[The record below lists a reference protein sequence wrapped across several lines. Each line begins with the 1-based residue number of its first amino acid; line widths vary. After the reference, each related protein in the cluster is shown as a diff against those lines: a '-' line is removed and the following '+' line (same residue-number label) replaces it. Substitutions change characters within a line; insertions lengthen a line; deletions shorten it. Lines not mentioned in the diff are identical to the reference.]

1 MGLFDKTKNSTA
13 ADRLFEDEWYK
24 AVVHELES
32 GIRNDAA
39 WARAIEKCKGDEI
52 TAKGIYI
59 TFRIQ
64 QMKDEVELTSHLRE
78 ARENDKLNNAEK
90 EKQFE
95 ASIERERD
103 VQRVKEIIDLL
114 QGNQFDVYWGRK
126 NHKPKDWYFDLTYM
140 GLKSGRSAGVYDL
153 CIDTLQDFLDNL
165 EIRIQGIQE
174 EDIWSHKERKLLAL
188 GVSVTVILFVAL
200 GVWINIS

>member
-1 MGLFDKTKNSTA
+1 
-13 ADRLFEDEWYK
+13 
-24 AVVHELES
+24 
-32 GIRNDAA
+32 
-39 WARAIEKCKGDEI
+39 
-52 TAKGIYI
+52 
-59 TFRIQ
+59 
-64 QMKDEVELTSHLRE
+64 
-78 ARENDKLNNAEK
+78 
-90 EKQFE
+90 
-95 ASIERERD
+95 
-103 VQRVKEIIDLL
+103 
-114 QGNQFDVYWGRK
+114 VYWGRK
-126 NHKPKDWYFDLTYM
+126 NQKPKDWYFDLTYM